1 MEQNGLQS
9 KFLSSCDKTRHHG
22 MSWEDEGF
30 TESGGCDYTWRG
42 SAFCDHYQAV
52 PVSDGWHVLFTEP
65 GEYYQCLW
73 SDAPPGAGTT
83 KMVRRYIFVRPMDEE
98 RKAAAPKPC
107 KSGGELRCGKVVV
120 GCGDEWWLL
129 VVPPD
134 GFFRHDKKV
143 EGEPKYEPREIAEW
157 LHVRISGVQFGKV
170 PGLVDIAVDATGSDL
185 TVWAFSIDGM
195 AYVW

>member
-1 MEQNGLQS
+1 M
-9 KFLSSCDKTRHHG
+9 
-22 MSWEDEGF
+22 
-30 TESGGCDYTWRG
+30 
-42 SAFCDHYQAV
+42 
-52 PVSDGWHVLFTEP
+52 
-65 GEYYQCLW
+65 
-73 SDAPPGAGTT
+73 
-83 KMVRRYIFVRPMDEE
+83 
-98 RKAAAPKPC
+98 
-107 KSGGELRCGKVVV
+107 V